1 MFYIPNVCTII
12 SEAFL
17 NMLSLTKCFDF
28 ILVSRNILSYKARE
42 HCLLK
47 VYMRKVTSLSSG
59 VTDAHSLWHSMINVL
74 KSDAA
79 VCTTSNGVAFRKTA
93 LRSSLNRFL
102 NL

>member
-1 MFYIPNVCTII
+1 
-12 SEAFL
+12 
-17 NMLSLTKCFDF
+17 ML
-28 ILVSRNILSYKARE
+28 ILVSRNMLSYKARE

-47 VYMRKVTSLSSG
+47 VYMRKVTSLSSR

-74 KSDAA
+74 KSDSA
-79 VCTTSNGVAFRKTA
+79 VCTTSNELLYAFQKTA